1 MRLFYTVISIM
12 PAICGAAAG
21 QLTSTPDAPLTP
33 REREMLE
40 RIQRLEER
48 IAPGG
53 VSFRPPKHTSKKH
66 TTKKHTT
73 KPVKK
78 Y

>member
-1 MRLFYTVISIM
+1 MSVPNAEKSRRF
-12 PAICGAAAG
+12 
-21 QLTSTPDAPLTP
+21 
-33 REREMLE
+33 

-66 TTKKHTT
+66 TSKKHTTKKHTT